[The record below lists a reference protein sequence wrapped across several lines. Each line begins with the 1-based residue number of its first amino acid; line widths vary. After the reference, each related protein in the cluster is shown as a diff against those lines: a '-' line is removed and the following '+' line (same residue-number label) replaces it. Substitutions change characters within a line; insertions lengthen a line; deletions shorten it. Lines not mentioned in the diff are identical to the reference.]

1 MLNEGRTTRSSAP
14 WMKMY
19 PGLAIV
25 IVVTIFNMLGDAAR
39 DLIDIKSE

>member
-1 MLNEGRTTRSSAP
+1 M
-14 WMKMY
+14 MMY